1 MFKKDLTT
9 SAKTKVKSSV
19 ARGVRTKV
27 LETYPLLEPYID
39 ALVPK
44 KSQLDAIKL
53 PDRVTLYVLCDAS
66 TNNQTKPL
74 FWQHMDDPLVPHLRV
89 VHMYPQC
96 FKSLQIDRGAIRF
109 VLSGAAL
116 MTPGMTSKGGKLP
129 TGGEDDPEAEK
140 GDVVVIKAEGKEELC
155 MVGMLDV
162 GTAEMKKTKKGIAIS
177 QGHYL
182 GDGLWRMSLD

>member
-1 MFKKDLTT
+1 
-9 SAKTKVKSSV
+9 VKSSI
-19 ARGVRTKV
+19 ARGIRTKV
-27 LETYPLLEPYID
+27 LETYPLLTPHID
-39 ALVPK
+39 AIIPK

-66 TNNQTKPL
+66 TNNKTVPL
-74 FWQHMDDPLVPHLRV
+74 FWQHMDDPLIPHLRV
-89 VHMYPQC
+89 VHQYPQC
-96 FKSLQIDRGAIRF
+96 FRSLGIDRGAIRF

-129 TGGEDDPEAEK
+129 SGEKGDEEVEE
-140 GDVVVIKAEGKEELC
+140 GDVVVIRAEGKNEAC

-162 GTAEMKKTKKGIAIS
+162 GSEEMKKTKKGVAIS

-182 GDGLWRMSLD
+182 GDGLWKMQLD